1 MANSFIDLY
10 RKSLADQG
18 LTDDTPDRILTK
30 EFGDIVSK
38 ENPDLFNKFT
48 DFAQQWAD
56 IREANAPSIAGEFGN
71 AVAQS
76 TKSLG
81 STALGGASL
90 LTGSETLKD
99 AAQSLDKSAGENAPT
114 IDSLDDIAPGQ
125 TGIGKVFSRD
135 ALRYGVAKL
144 GQAVPSLV
152 EAVGTGLIGAA
163 AGSTA
168 APGVGTV
175 AGAGAG
181 FFGRQ
186 LVKQSIRQLLRKG
199 AVEGAESVAESMLS
213 KGLIREATEAGIEDA
228 IRRGVPQVAELVVA
242 QAKSNASRLGA
253 GAANTLNS
261 YLLNAGEIYNE
272 TPDRGLALGLGAISA
287 VPDTILPSIVLK
299 RVFPG
304 VAASEAREMAKPYI
318 AKLAKEALTT
328 VGVEGSTE
336 GFQEAVNIVA
346 RNINANRPPLDF
358 DQADIKRMREAA
370 IGGAA
375 GGLLAAPAAAYEG
388 SRTTVEEPTP
398 EPTQSVITPGAP
410 IIPQQTP
417 AQPITPAPTTQ
428 SVSKQVAVMPP
439 EEQAHRLAEL
449 RQIPSLSP
457 TEQQEFDMLKAF
469 VPTEEQ
475 APITQI
481 EEVKQQPSAVPF
493 EATSQPISEDDDF
506 VYTIQDFGT
515 GAKSIQLDRRS
526 AADQIRQGD
535 DAPWANNPAGW
546 RDQGF
551 KTPDAPAWLPQGQYT
566 LAEIKQAIKDGP
578 PPSQV
583 SGPKPAAIEPAGAN
597 PESEDI
603 AKPEVIKKPKAL
615 RDLEKLA
622 LKNNV
627 EMKVIPYSDDTLHLF
642 HIYVDP
648 ENRRMGK
655 GEQALKSLIAYSE
668 AEGKPITLTAIPE
681 EAGGQDRLNRF
692 YEQAGFTQ
700 TGIDP
705 TTKSPQYIYDPSS
718 RQAENQAKAEAD
730 QLGEHSELPDSIVKI
745 QARVAKTG
753 ELVDV
758 EMPANKAGKMMLS
771 RLAIL
776 EKLANCIG
784 S

>member
-1 MANSFIDLY
+1 
-10 RKSLADQG
+10 
-18 LTDDTPDRILTK
+18 
-30 EFGDIVSK
+30 
-38 ENPDLFNKFT
+38 
-48 DFAQQWAD
+48 
-56 IREANAPSIAGEFGN
+56 
-71 AVAQS
+71 
-76 TKSLG
+76 
-81 STALGGASL
+81 
-90 LTGSETLKD
+90 
-99 AAQSLDKSAGENAPT
+99 
-114 IDSLDDIAPGQ
+114 
-125 TGIGKVFSRD
+125 
-135 ALRYGVAKL
+135 
-144 GQAVPSLV
+144 
-152 EAVGTGLIGAA
+152 
-163 AGSTA
+163 
-168 APGVGTV
+168 
-175 AGAGAG
+175 
-181 FFGRQ
+181 
-186 LVKQSIRQLLRKG
+186 
-199 AVEGAESVAESMLS
+199 
-213 KGLIREATEAGIEDA
+213 
-228 IRRGVPQVAELVVA
+228 
-242 QAKSNASRLGA
+242 
-253 GAANTLNS
+253 
-261 YLLNAGEIYNE
+261 
-272 TPDRGLALGLGAISA
+272 
-287 VPDTILPSIVLK
+287 
-299 RVFPG
+299 
-304 VAASEAREMAKPYI
+304 
-318 AKLAKEALTT
+318 
-328 VGVEGSTE
+328 
-336 GFQEAVNIVA
+336 
-346 RNINANRPPLDF
+346 
-358 DQADIKRMREAA
+358 
-370 IGGAA
+370 
-375 GGLLAAPAAAYEG
+375 
-388 SRTTVEEPTP
+388 
-398 EPTQSVITPGAP
+398 
-410 IIPQQTP
+410 
-417 AQPITPAPTTQ
+417 
-428 SVSKQVAVMPP
+428 MPP